1 MTNKFKLL
9 ESVLAPAVD
18 GGCSNAYEIVRYA
31 IKTKPLEARL
41 THFTLNDLEKVLSSL
56 SKKWEKEIIKATE

>member
-1 MTNKFKLL
+1 MTNKLKLL

-31 IKTKPLEARL
+31 IKSKPLEARL
-41 THFTLNDLEKVLSSL
+41 THFTLNDLEKVLAPL
-56 SKKWEKEIIKATE
+56 SKKWEKQITEVTS